1 MRPVTQRKESGF
13 SLFYQLFDTVKD
25 KKKKKKLYQ
34 NWSQI
39 RTVYIQIAGLS
50 LALMIIQVIL
60 DTTLMAESEGI

>member
-13 SLFYQLFDTVKD
+13 SLFYQLFDMVKD
-25 KKKKKKLYQ
+25 KKKKKLYQ

>member
-25 KKKKKKLYQ
+25 KKKKKLYQ

>member
-13 SLFYQLFDTVKD
+13 SLFYQLFDIVKD
-25 KKKKKKLYQ
+25 KKKKKLYQ

-60 DTTLMAESEGI
+60 DTTLMAESEGN

>member
-13 SLFYQLFDTVKD
+13 SLFYQLFDIVKD
-25 KKKKKKLYQ
+25 KKKKKFYQ

-60 DTTLMAESEGI
+60 DTTLMAESEGN